1 MTQANLRGF
10 RGYSDPLELVDR
22 TDIDYTERLALL
34 QEWKAELA
42 RSGEQA
48 AGAEADAVQGAIDA
62 LEMGAAVQRD
72 DAEEI
77 PPGAAHREGPN
88 G

>member
-1 MTQANLRGF
+1 MPDATLRGF
-10 RGYSDPLELVDR
+10 RGYADPLDIVDR
-22 TDIDYTERLALL
+22 TDVDYPERLALL

-42 RSGEQA
+42 R
-48 AGAEADAVQGAIDA
+48 AGASEVEHEALQGAIDA

-72 DAEEI
+72 DADEI
-77 PPGAAHREGPN
+77 PAGAAHREGPN